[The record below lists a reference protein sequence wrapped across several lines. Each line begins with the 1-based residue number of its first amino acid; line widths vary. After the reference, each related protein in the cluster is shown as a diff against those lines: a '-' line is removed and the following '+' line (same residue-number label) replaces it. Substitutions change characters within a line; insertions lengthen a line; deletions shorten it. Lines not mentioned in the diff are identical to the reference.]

1 MWPGIIRDENK
12 KGIQFDPDFWEDWG
26 PTEVKYSD
34 NRANKKRKIQS
45 IYCIY
50 DSFDRIQ
57 IDDINSIAFA
67 LEYECGDF
75 GRHSV
80 FFSYDKTPKIT
91 YPECW
96 EYLVFKDFD
105 SDDKYEILLYQL
117 GVMDIETLSE
127 CQKVKLGMECFN
139 KEIIN
144 NIQYLEPQIRKLQ
157 EKRVENDLD
166 SILEYCREQLSKKA
180 SEVVVPTT
188 DPNEQKMKEELNRAL
203 FGRFDEGKGKRTS
216 DSER

>member
-12 KGIQFDPDFWEDWG
+12 IGIKFDPDFWVEWG

-45 IYCIY
+45 ISCIY
-50 DSFDRIQ
+50 DRFGNIK
-57 IDDINSIAFA
+57 IDDKNSIALA

-75 GRHSV
+75 GSHSV

-91 YPECW
+91 YPEFW

-105 SDDKYEILLYQL
+105 SDDKDEILLYQL

-127 CQKVKLGMECFN
+127 DQKVKLGMECF
-139 KEIIN
+139 KKGIIN
-144 NIQYLEPQIRKLQ
+144 NIQDLELHIKKLQ

-188 DPNEQKMKEELNRAL
+188 DPNEQKMKEIIERAL